1 MTSQVT
7 GEALAPFKQLIHDIG
22 QAFKEKDISKAMAKF
37 VAEDDITSFGLYA
50 DINSK
55 SELEQHWKDY
65 FSAHEFMSKI
75 EERYTVYVYGE
86 AACLCLTH
94 KAENSNDRTKRM
106 TLFLENHNGAWLI
119 RHRHHSFVPE
129 GG

>member
-1 MTSQVT
+1 MTTQVT
-7 GEALAPFKQLIHDIG
+7 GEALAPFKRLIHEMG

-37 VAEDDITSFGLYA
+37 VADEDVCSFGFYA
-50 DINSK
+50 DINNK

-65 FSAHEFMSKI
+65 FKDHDSASKS
-75 EERYTVYVYGE
+75 EEHYTVYVYGT

-94 KAENSNDRTKRM
+94 KAEGSGEPMKRL

-119 RHRHHSFVPE
+119 RHRHHSFVPA
-129 GG
+129 G